1 MTEKQDMNANT
12 RVWLIRHGEPI
23 SESRGR
29 CYGKLDIDLSLE
41 GRRQLQAVADKLSGE
56 PIGAIYSSPRRRALE
71 SSAILRGRL
80 LCSVTVEERF
90 REIDFGD
97 FEGRLYGDIAQEY
110 PENYREWM
118 EHPTETQFP
127 NGESFV
133 QMQARVVDAAHE
145 LYARHRGETIA
156 IVSHGGVNRILLAA
170 ALDVANA
177 NIFRIAQRYAAMNLL
192 TLIGDYPS
200 IELMNA

>member
-1 MTEKQDMNANT
+1 MEANT
-12 RVWLIRHGEPI
+12 RVWLIRHGEPC

-29 CYGKLDIDLSLE
+29 CYGKLDLELSTE
-41 GRRQLQAVADKLSGE
+41 GRKQIRAVADRLSGE
-56 PIGAIYSSPRRRALE
+56 PLRTIYSSPRRRALE
-71 SSAILRGRL
+71 SASILAERL
-80 LCSVTVEERF
+80 HAPITPEERF

-97 FEGRLYGDIAQEY
+97 FEGKLYGDIAQDY
-110 PENYREWM
+110 PEIYHQWM

-133 QMQARVVDAAHE
+133 QMQARVVDAAHQ
-145 LYARHRGETIA
+145 LYGRHRGETIA

-170 ALDVANA
+170 ALGVANA

-200 IELMNA
+200 VELMNA

>member
-1 MTEKQDMNANT
+1 MNKGREMEANT
-12 RVWLIRHGEPI
+12 RVWLIRHGEPC

-29 CYGKLDIDLSLE
+29 CYGKLDLELSTE
-41 GRRQLQAVADKLSGE
+41 GRKQIRAVADRLSGE
-56 PIGAIYSSPRRRALE
+56 PLRTIYSSPRRRALE
-71 SSAILRGRL
+71 SASILAERL
-80 LCSVTVEERF
+80 HAPITSEERF

-97 FEGRLYGDIAQEY
+97 FEGKLYGDIAQDY
-110 PENYREWM
+110 PEIYHQWM

-145 LYARHRGETIA
+145 LYGRHCGETIA

-170 ALDVANA
+170 ALGVANA

-200 IELMNA
+200 VELMNA